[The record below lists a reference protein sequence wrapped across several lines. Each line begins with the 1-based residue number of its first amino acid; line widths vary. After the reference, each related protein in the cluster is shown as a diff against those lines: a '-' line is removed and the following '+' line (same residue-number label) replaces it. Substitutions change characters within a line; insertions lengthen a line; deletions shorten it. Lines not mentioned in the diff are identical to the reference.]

1 MRNYVFG
8 GSFYPANGAEA
19 SGTAAKLIHGAKI
32 EIRDLKSAA
41 AYVVP
46 HAGYA
51 YSGAT
56 AAHTYKAMMVNKE
69 FDSIDT
75 IVIVGPNHTGLG
87 EPVSVSMEDW
97 NSPVGIA
104 KNDVELSKAIASH
117 SGISVDED
125 AHQEEHSIEVQLP
138 FLLGFASGKKFC
150 FICMGD
156 QNMQTSIDVAI
167 AIETEARK
175 LKRNVIVLA
184 SSDMNHYESESITIS
199 KDAQVMAPLK
209 RLDYEAFNAARME
222 ARQSSCGYGPITVAA
237 VFAKD
242 SGCDRGVLLK
252 YDTSATASK
261 DSSSVVGYASFAFV
275 RDEAKKRE
283 LNRLF
288 RN

>member
-8 GSFYPANGAEA
+8 GAFYPEKEEEA
-19 SGTAAKLIHGAKI
+19 SVMVAKLISEAKV
-32 EIRDLKSAA
+32 EIRYLESAT

-69 FDSIDT
+69 FDKVDT
-75 IVIVGPNHTGLG
+75 IVILGPNHTGLG
-87 EPVSVSMEDW
+87 EPISVSMQDW

-104 KNDVELSKAIASH
+104 RNDKELSKAIASH
-117 SGISVDED
+117 SGMSTDEN

-138 FLLGFASGKKFC
+138 FLLSFASSKRFC

-156 QNMQTSIDVAI
+156 QSMKMSVEIAN

-175 LKRNVIVLA
+175 LKRNIILLA
-184 SSDMNHYESESITIS
+184 SSDMNHYEDENTTIS
-199 KDAQVMAPLK
+199 KDSQVIEPLK
-209 RLDYEAFNAARME
+209 RLNYEAFNNARMKLN
-222 ARQSSCGYGPITVAA
+222 QSACGYGPVTVAA
-237 VFAKD
+237 AFAKD
-242 SGCDRGVLLK
+242 NDCDRGMLLK
-252 YDTSATASK
+252 YDTSASSSN
-261 DSSSVVGYASFAFV
+261 DRSSVVGYAALAFV

-283 LNRLF
+283 LNNLF